1 MSHPTGTVGRVISI
15 GSFFGIA
22 VVQLP
27 VLVALIVGLVLL
39 AGPGRQL
46 PPRSRLLARFG
57 LILLLVERL
66 VALAWSAFVPQLLA
80 QLDLDGGVVHT
91 YAIASA
97 LVGFLLALL
106 AAAGIGL
113 LVAALLAA
121 RAFSPPGG
129 L

>member
-15 GSFFGIA
+15 GSFFGIVA
-22 VVQLP
+22 VQLP
-27 VLVALIVGLVLL
+27 VLAALVVGLVLL
-39 AGPGRQL
+39 AGQGNRL

-57 LILLLVERL
+57 LVLLLIERL
-66 VALAWSAFVPQLLA
+66 VSLAWSAFVPQLLA
-80 QLDLDGGVVHT
+80 RLDLDNGVVHT

-113 LVAALLAA
+113 LVAALLA
-121 RAFSPPGG
+121 FSP
-129 L
+129 